1 MESARTGIPD
11 GYHSTTPYLIVKD
24 ADRAVSFYQQAFDA
38 IELRRYVDKSATVR
52 NVQIKI
58 GDSPVMLGIRPDDSQ
73 VSEPKAGDLP
83 RVSIYL
89 FVDDADRVFQQA
101 VANGATP
108 LYPPEDQD
116 YGNREGGIVD
126 PFGVTWWIAT
136 RLDRGSEGSGQ
147 SQEYSAAQ

>member
-1 MESARTGIPD
+1 MKSTRTGIPD
-11 GYHSTTPYLIVKD
+11 GYHATTPYLIVKD
-24 ADRAVSFYQQAFDA
+24 ADRAVSFYQKAFDA
-38 IELRRYVDKSATVR
+38 VELRRYVDSSGTVR

-58 GDSPVMLGIRPDDSQ
+58 GDSPVMLGIRSDDSQ
-73 VSEPKAGDLP
+73 VHDPKVGDLP

-101 VANGATP
+101 VANGATS

-136 RLDRGSEGSGQ
+136 RLDRDGERSK
-147 SQEYSAAQ
+147 SQEYNTAQ